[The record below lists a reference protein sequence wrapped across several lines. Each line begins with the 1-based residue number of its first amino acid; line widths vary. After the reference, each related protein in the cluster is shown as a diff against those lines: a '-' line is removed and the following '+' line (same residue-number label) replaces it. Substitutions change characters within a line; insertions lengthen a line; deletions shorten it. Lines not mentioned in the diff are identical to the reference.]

1 MQYLIKNLKEIE
13 CSHFMRPLGTI
24 AYALDKLLS
33 FSFLSLTSFSHGTLH
48 LRFGIISLQWTLEMY
63 YTKFYNSIL
72 ISTYPH
78 TLKITVDRFFII
90 SHNFANKPSF
100 ENIMV
105 VKKLR
110 ISIMLIIASL
120 NTACKVPF
128 VVLQAMLK
136 E

>member
-1 MQYLIKNLKEIE
+1 
-13 CSHFMRPLGTI
+13 
-24 AYALDKLLS
+24 
-33 FSFLSLTSFSHGTLH
+33 
-48 LRFGIISLQWTLEMY
+48 MY
-63 YTKFYNSIL
+63 YTKFYTSIL
-72 ISTYPH
+72 ISTYPY
-78 TLKITVDRFFII
+78 TKIKMDRFFII
-90 SHNFANKPSF
+90 SHTFANKPSF

-120 NTACKVPF
+120 HTACKVPF